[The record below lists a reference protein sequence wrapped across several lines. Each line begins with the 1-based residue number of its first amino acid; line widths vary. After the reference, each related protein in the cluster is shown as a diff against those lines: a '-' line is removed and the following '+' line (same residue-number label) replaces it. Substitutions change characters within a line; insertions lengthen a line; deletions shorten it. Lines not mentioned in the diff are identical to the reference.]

1 MSSMRRNDHET
12 LRVRAGVSGAA
23 RQRRG
28 RAKRGRRDDRHHRSS
43 VASWHPRRRDRGPRG
58 RGARLD
64 RGRTADAGKG
74 YGKVAESPDL
84 CGEESALGQQK
95 GPSFNQSCARLR
107 QDWSSVEEKS
117 SWAARSTPGATRR
130 RPSRPCRTHDR
141 GLPAPWPGPS
151 APPARPTVPPAQPAS
166 RAARPTTPRAQP
178 ARPLAR
184 RARPPTAPR
193 RPAGWTRRTPDEA
206 RPAPRHAE
214 PGLWRGRPALE
225 RGKPDPWQ
233 PLETRKVVPSDE
245 AESSQARVSRSR
257 RSDRGAG
264 AHVATLAARGEDRD
278 LVTRAV
284 PSLARRV
291 EGPPPGDP
299 S

>member
-1 MSSMRRNDHET
+1 MAPSTKRSRSARSRGTPRPRAHRRRRQG
-12 LRVRAGVSGAA
+12 LRQGRGIAGPLRRGERPGAA
-23 RQRRG
+23 EG
-28 RAKRGRRDDRHHRSS
+28 PSLPSVLRSS
-43 VASWHPRRRDRGPRG
+43 SSGMVFCSREELLGGSLDPWRDAP
-58 RGARLD
+58 
-64 RGRTADAGKG
+64 
-74 YGKVAESPDL
+74 SPQ
-84 CGEESALGQQK
+84 SAL
-95 GPSFNQSCARLR
+95 PEPRPRPA
-107 QDWSSVEEKS
+107 
-117 SWAARSTPGATRR
+117 GA
-130 RPSRPCRTHDR
+130 
-141 GLPAPWPGPS
+141 PAGPS
-151 APPARPTVPPAQPAS
+151 APPARPAVPSAQPAS
-166 RAARPTTPRAQP
+166 RAARPTAPRAQP
-178 ARPLAR
+178 PRPLAR

-233 PLETRKVVPSDE
+233 PLEARKLVPSDE